1 MGRQYGITAIR
12 QSGHAAMTEWS
23 DTPLIRAVGL
33 SKTYTLGRI
42 QVPAVRDVHLTVP
55 AGRLVVIM
63 GPSGSGKTTLLSMLG
78 CILRPTAGELYIA
91 GQRVERWDEAY
102 LPYIRRRY
110 IGFVFQ
116 QFNLLRALTAL
127 ENVEIALHL
136 RGIRGRAARRRAAEA
151 LAQVGL
157 ADRQH
162 FYPKDLSGGEQQRV
176 AIARALVAN
185 PLILLADEPTANL
198 DSGTGQHVVEY
209 LRSAT
214 YERRMAT
221 VVVTHDHR
229 IMALADEVYSMEDGC
244 LRRVEKS
251 AWSSSP
257 SSWASS

>member
-1 MGRQYGITAIR
+1 
-12 QSGHAAMTEWS
+12 MT
-23 DTPLIRAVGL
+23 DLQATPSIRAVGL
-33 SKTYTLGRI
+33 SKTYTLGRVR
-42 QVPAVRDVHLTVP
+42 VPAVRDVHLTVP
-55 AGRLVVIM
+55 AGRLVVVM

-91 GQRVERWDEAY
+91 GRRVERWDEAY
-102 LPYIRRRY
+102 LPYIRRQY

-136 RGIRGRAARRRAAEA
+136 RGVRGRAARARAAEV

-157 ADRQH
+157 ADRLD

-176 AIARALVAN
+176 AIARAIVAD

-198 DSGTGQHVVEY
+198 DSVTGYHVVEY
-209 LRSAT
+209 LRTVT

-229 IMALADEVYSMEDGC
+229 VIALADEVYSMEDGC
-244 LRRVEKS
+244 LRRAETS
-251 AWSSSP
+251 ALSPLASPSP
-257 SSWASS
+257 SS

>member
-1 MGRQYGITAIR
+1 MADRP
-12 QSGHAAMTEWS
+12 
-23 DTPLIRAVGL
+23 DTPPIRAVGL
-33 SKTYTLGRI
+33 SKTYTLGRV

-102 LPYIRRRY
+102 LPYIRRQY
-110 IGFVFQ
+110 IGFIFQ

-136 RGIRGRAARRRAAEA
+136 RGIRGRAARARAAEA

-157 ADRQH
+157 ADRLH

-176 AIARALVAN
+176 AIARAIVAD

-198 DSGTGQHVVEY
+198 DSVTGHHVVEH
-209 LRSAT
+209 LRAVT
-214 YERRMAT
+214 YERQMAT

-229 IMALADEVYSMEDGC
+229 IVALADEVYYMEDGC
-244 LRRVEKS
+244 LRRSEKS
-251 AWSSSP
+251 ALSLSASASFSS
-257 SSWASS
+257 

>member
-1 MGRQYGITAIR
+1 MADRP
-12 QSGHAAMTEWS
+12 
-23 DTPLIRAVGL
+23 DTPPIRAVGL
-33 SKTYTLGRI
+33 SKTYILGRV
-42 QVPAVRDVHLTVP
+42 QVPAVRDVYLTVP

-102 LPYIRRRY
+102 LPYIRRQY
-110 IGFVFQ
+110 IGFIFQ

-136 RGIRGRAARRRAAEA
+136 RGIRGRVARARAAEA

-157 ADRQH
+157 ADRLS

-176 AIARALVAN
+176 AIARAIVAD

-198 DSGTGQHVVEY
+198 DSVTGHHVVEH
-209 LRSAT
+209 LRAVT

-229 IMALADEVYSMEDGC
+229 IMALADDVYYMEDGC
-244 LRRVEKS
+244 LRRSEKS
-251 AWSSSP
+251 ALSLSASSSF
-257 SSWASS
+257 SS